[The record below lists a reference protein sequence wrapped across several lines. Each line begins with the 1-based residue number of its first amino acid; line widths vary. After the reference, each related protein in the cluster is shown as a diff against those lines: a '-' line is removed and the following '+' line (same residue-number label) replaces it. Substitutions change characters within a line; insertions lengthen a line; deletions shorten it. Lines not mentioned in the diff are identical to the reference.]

1 MFSCKHIINKIKIMA
16 TIRLTKE
23 FSFEMAHILD
33 GYDGPC
39 KNVHGHSYKL
49 AITVIGRPI
58 SDPKN
63 PKFGM
68 VMDFGQLKAIVNKQ
82 IINQFDHVLLVNSNS
97 PILKNKENRALGNIV
112 AVDFQP
118 TCENLLEHIAFLIQT
133 DLPKEVTL
141 HHIKLH
147 ETANSFA
154 EWYAS
159 DN

>member
-1 MFSCKHIINKIKIMA
+1 MA
-16 TIRLTKE
+16 TIRLTRE

-33 GYDGPC
+33 EYDGPC

-49 AITVIGRPI
+49 AVTVIGKPI
-58 SDPKN
+58 NDPKS

-82 IINQFDHVLLVNSNS
+82 VINQFDHVLLVNSNS
-97 PILKNKENRALGNIV
+97 PILKLKDNKALGNIV
-112 AVDFQP
+112 GVNFQP
-118 TCENLLEHIAFLIQT
+118 TCENLLKHIANLIQKE
-133 DLPKEVTL
+133 LPKEVKL

-159 DN
+159 DNKE

>member
-1 MFSCKHIINKIKIMA
+1 MA
-16 TIRLTKE
+16 IIRLTKE

-49 AITVIGRPI
+49 AVTVIGQPI
-58 SDPKN
+58 TDPKN

-82 IINQFDHVLLVNSNS
+82 VINQFDHVLLVSS
-97 PILKNKENRALGNIV
+97 HSAILKQKDNLGLGKIV
-112 AVDFQP
+112 AVNFQP
-118 TCENLLEHIAFLIQT
+118 TCENLLEHIANLIQKE
-133 DLPKEVTL
+133 LPQEVKL

-154 EWYAS
+154 EWFAS
-159 DN
+159 DNQQ